1 MKTVMRVETPVGE
14 MWLAQQGDALA
25 ELRLPGERAPEGE
38 IGQTPLLLEA
48 ARQLREYFEGTRAAF
63 ELPLNPEGT
72 AFQKAVWAELM
83 KIPAGETRTYGDIA
97 RAIKKPN
104 ASRAVGSANHH
115 NPLPVVI
122 PCHRVIGSGG
132 ALVGYG
138 GGLPLKREL
147 LELEERFYRGQR
159 KI

>member
-48 ARQLREYFEGTRAAF
+48 ARQLREYFEGARAAF

>member
-115 NPLPVVI
+115 NPLPVFI

>member
-14 MWLAQQGDALA
+14 MWLSQQGDALTG
-25 ELRLPGERAPEGE
+25 LRLPGEGVPEGE
-38 IGQTPLLLEA
+38 LRETPLLMEA
-48 ARQLREYFEGTRAAF
+48 ARQIREYFEGTRTAF
-63 ELPLNPEGT
+63 DLPLNPEGT
-72 AFQKAVWAELM
+72 PFQAAVWAELA

-97 RAIKKPN
+97 RAIGKPN

-115 NPLPVVI
+115 NPLPVFI

-138 GGLPLKREL
+138 GGLPLKQQL
-147 LELEERFYRGQR
+147 LELEERFYRGQG
-159 KI
+159 KT

>member
-48 ARQLREYFEGTRAAF
+48 ARQLREYFEGARAAF

-83 KIPAGETRTYGDIA
+83 KIPAGETRTYGDLA
-97 RAIKKPN
+97 RAIGKPN

-147 LELEERFYRGQR
+147 LELEQRFYRGQR

>member
-38 IGQTPLLLEA
+38 IGQTPLLMEA
-48 ARQLREYFEGTRAAF
+48 ARQLREYFEGARAAF

-115 NPLPVVI
+115 NPLPVFI

>member
-14 MWLAQQGDALA
+14 TWLAQPGAALA

-115 NPLPVVI
+115 NPLPVFI